1 MSIQRRRAASL
12 IRRTISGRAAPHAG
26 TAASLGAAGYSDVFV
41 IAVPVDPDA
50 AALDMRAVASG
61 GLWTEDDD
69 WSLQWWWIATGGL
82 FES

>member
-1 MSIQRRRAASL
+1 
-12 IRRTISGRAAPHAG
+12 
-26 TAASLGAAGYSDVFV
+26 VFA
-41 IAVPVDPDA
+41 IAVPIDPDA

-61 GLWTEDDD
+61 GLWTEDSD